1 MTEIRPV
8 STKMT
13 SFEKEGVQGAV
24 EMGNGLY
31 NVAKSAGSTIWD
43 CTKAVAEGAVDIV
56 DGVVDTA
63 TGAVKYAGALVK
75 TPFGGILDID
85 SMTDK
90 DDVKTETVPPSEP
103 PSVADADP
111 SENVSYWNSFWNEV
125 DKEEKTPLVTE
136 EIAQNIKKFM
146 ISEICAASRK
156 SAPLTFPEANYDSAS
171 QPADADPSDPKSFDP
186 SKMPL
191 LP

>member
-24 EMGNGLY
+24 EMSNGLY
-31 NVAKSAGSTIWD
+31 NVVKSAGSTIWD

-75 TPFGGILDID
+75 TPFGGILDIA
-85 SMTDK
+85 SKTDK
-90 DDVKTETVPPSEP
+90 DDVKTEAELQTEKTLAAKDLLREILTAPVSGLCKSKTVPPSVPPSEP
-103 PSVADADP
+103 PSV
-111 SENVSYWNSFWNEV
+111 
-125 DKEEKTPLVTE
+125 
-136 EIAQNIKKFM
+136 
-146 ISEICAASRK
+146 
-156 SAPLTFPEANYDSAS
+156 
-171 QPADADPSDPKSFDP
+171 ADADPSDPKSFDP

>member
-8 STKMT
+8 LTKMR
-13 SFEKEGVQGAV
+13 SFEKEGLQAAV
-24 EMGNGLY
+24 EMDNGLY
-31 NVAKSAGSTIWD
+31 NVVKSAGSTIWD

-75 TPFGGILDID
+75 IPFAGILDIA

-90 DDVKTETVPPSEP
+90 DDVKTEAEEPLISASGPCKSKTVPPSVPPSEP
-103 PSVADADP
+103 PSVADAD
-111 SENVSYWNSFWNEV
+111 
-125 DKEEKTPLVTE
+125 
-136 EIAQNIKKFM
+136 
-146 ISEICAASRK
+146 
-156 SAPLTFPEANYDSAS
+156 TF
-171 QPADADPSDPKSFDP
+171 DPKSSDP
-186 SKMPL
+186 SKMPF